1 MHKIKNNNSLPVF
14 QPSFT
19 EVNSKYKTKSSH
31 KFYKPFC
38 NTKLAQYAITY
49 RGPYLWNSIIDKK
62 LQNVSFEVFKNKVK
76 HICLQLE
83 NAHIYF

>member
-49 RGPYLWNSIIDKK
+49 RGPYLWNSIIDG
-62 LQNVSFEVFKNKVK
+62 FKNCKTFLLK
-76 HICLQLE
+76 CLR
-83 NAHIYF
+83 IR

>member
-1 MHKIKNNNSLPVF
+1 MYKIKNNITLLVF

-19 EVNSKYKTKSSH
+19 EVNSKYNTKSSH

-38 NTKLAQYAITY
+38 NIKLAQYAIKY

-62 LQNVSFEVFKNKVK
+62 LQNTSFEVFKNKIK